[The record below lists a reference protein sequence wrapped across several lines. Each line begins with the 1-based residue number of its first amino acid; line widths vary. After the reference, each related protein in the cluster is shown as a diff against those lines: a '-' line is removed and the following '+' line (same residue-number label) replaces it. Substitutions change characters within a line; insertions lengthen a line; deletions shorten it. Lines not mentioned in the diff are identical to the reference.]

1 MFRKVAIVKRA
12 RDADQQYC
20 LIKAVVVRCLYWA
33 VVYYA
38 PRKFNVVVQEFVQE
52 RRGSARPSLHRLEAG
67 DSEITLRGFQQ
78 IVDRERSGGI
88 DCALH
93 LAVDEQLVQEFNR
106 AFNRNSSGEKSAGLR
121 WHERAVGR
129 SWDDR
134 WVRPIRLRG
143 IGATARS
150 KTGKRLHGEKCAQLF
165 GI

>member
-20 LIKAVVVRCLYWA
+20 LIKGVVVRCLYWA

-78 IVDRERSGGI
+78 IM
-88 DCALH
+88 
-93 LAVDEQLVQEFNR
+93 
-106 AFNRNSSGEKSAGLR
+106 K
-121 WHERAVGR
+121 
-129 SWDDR
+129 
-134 WVRPIRLRG
+134 RP
-143 IGATARS
+143 
-150 KTGKRLHGEKCAQLF
+150 KCTMSDIFEA
-165 GI
+165 

>member
-67 DSEITLRGFQQ
+67 DSEITLRGFQE
-78 IVDRERSGGI
+78 IV
-88 DCALH
+88 
-93 LAVDEQLVQEFNR
+93 
-106 AFNRNSSGEKSAGLR
+106 
-121 WHERAVGR
+121 
-129 SWDDR
+129 
-134 WVRPIRLRG
+134 
-143 IGATARS
+143 
-150 KTGKRLHGEKCAQLF
+150 KRLKCTMSDIFEA
-165 GI
+165 